1 MWVVSLQDPNKL
13 QQREE
18 ECIMYNISWL
28 TNYIRMN
35 PAQKKK
41 VPIYTVYILILSIID
56 TRAGISS
63 NLLLPISQ
71 LQIPPPS
78 SFVILFV
85 E

>member
-1 MWVVSLQDPNKL
+1 
-13 QQREE
+13 
-18 ECIMYNISWL
+18 
-28 TNYIRMN
+28 MN